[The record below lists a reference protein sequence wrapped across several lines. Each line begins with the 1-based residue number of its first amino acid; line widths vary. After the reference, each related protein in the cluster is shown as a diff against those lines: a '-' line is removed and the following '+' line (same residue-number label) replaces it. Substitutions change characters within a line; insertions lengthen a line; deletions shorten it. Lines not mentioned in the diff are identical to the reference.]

1 MEFDC
6 FEDIRQGICAKYD
19 EVTEGKMMH
28 SPAIHYNG
36 KVFAFFSRKLK
47 MVVKLG
53 KEFPLETLEV
63 EVQEFSPFTTKAA
76 LSGWYE
82 VDFLHKDAWPVMADL
97 AFHLAKNQNR

>member
-1 MEFDC
+1 
-6 FEDIRQGICAKYD
+6 
-19 EVTEGKMMH
+19 
-28 SPAIHYNG
+28 
-36 KVFAFFSRKLK
+36 

-82 VDFLHKDAWPVMADL
+82 VDFLYKDAWLAMADL